1 MCLTVSHLHF
11 ALRHLICWVLSYCT
25 TCGRLLWRIVE
36 ECFHAR
42 SFFAEWDRVNLRC
55 TKLDSDIRYPISST
69 GYDFANTLISPNA
82 RINEGTFIQIF
93 VPKNAGS
100 APNSLRCPTALYE
113 VFSLFRCDC
122 RSDTIKLSEDKLV
135 VEGGENAFAHA
146 PGQQEQQQEEQQQEE
161 QQQQPLPQQSRNTK
175 RQQQLAQELTHASSK
190 HKKSPPR
197 HLRGVMIRGYC
208 LVNLPVLI
216 DVLVE
221 LRWLVTFQ

>member
-1 MCLTVSHLHF
+1 MYEIRF
-11 ALRHLICWVLSYCT
+11 
-25 TCGRLLWRIVE
+25 
-36 ECFHAR
+36 
-42 SFFAEWDRVNLRC
+42 
-55 TKLDSDIRYPISST
+55 RYPISST

-93 VPKNAGS
+93 VQKTRAE
-100 APNSLRCPTALYE
+100 L
-113 VFSLFRCDC
+113 LFRCDC
-122 RSDTIKLSEDKLV
+122 ISDTIKLSEDKV
-135 VEGGENAFAHA
+135 VEGGENAFAQA
-146 PGQQEQQQEEQQQEE
+146 PGQQEQQQEEQQQEEQQQEE

-190 HKKSPPR
+190 HKNSLPR